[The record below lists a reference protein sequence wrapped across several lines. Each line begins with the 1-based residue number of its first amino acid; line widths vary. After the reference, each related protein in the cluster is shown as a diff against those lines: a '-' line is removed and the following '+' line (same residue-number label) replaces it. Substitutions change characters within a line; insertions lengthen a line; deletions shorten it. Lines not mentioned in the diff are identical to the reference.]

1 MLESIISS
9 EAAAATPTEEFLE
22 EILKEYVEYI
32 KHLGYTIKL
41 TYTLSK
47 YDGILMLK
55 EVMENFVDEK
65 ASVNMEAGKAGKLVE
80 TVLSG
85 DLEVLIGRI
94 ATLTA
99 NPVNNGFLEKILSN
113 YKLSN
118 KLNNTL
124 KEITG
129 IDLNGVSLGIEGKV
143 KASIVAKAI
152 VIACEIL
159 LH

>member
-1 MLESIISS
+1 MSESIISS
-9 EAAAATPTEEFLE
+9 EATTTIPSEGVLE
-22 EILKEYVEYI
+22 EVLKEYVEYI
-32 KHLGYTIKL
+32 KHLGCTIKL

-55 EVMENFVDEK
+55 EVMENFVDEETNVNVEARK
-65 ASVNMEAGKAGKLVE
+65 ARELVE

-99 NPVNNGFLEKILSN
+99 NPVNNGFLAKILSN

-118 KLNNTL
+118 KLNNVL
-124 KEITG
+124 KEVTG
-129 IDLNGVSLGIEGKV
+129 IDLNGVSLGVEGKV
-143 KASIVAKAI
+143 KASLVAKAI
-152 VIACEIL
+152 VMACETL